1 MSDKDLNEI
10 QTKIALLEKDAKTGE
25 QIHRRLEIAID
36 KLSDCAISL
45 KGMLA
50 QQEQKLTKAEQ
61 TDEDIFITLEA
72 RRKEWDNDLKELHS
86 RITTNTKE
94 LREHQIQSEN
104 NMLNELRHMRQ
115 QLSERVGV
123 LEKWR
128 WLIIGGS
135 IIIGLMMSNPSGNL
149 WDFLNQSLDFFH
161 SFCYNI
167 SMSSYIDI
175 KFINLLSTRLPKFKR
190 KSEYLFNFRCPHCGD
205 SQKSLTKARGFVYK
219 KE

>member
-1 MSDKDLNEI
+1 MSEKELNEI

-50 QQEQKLTKAEQ
+50 QQEQKLAKAEQ
-61 TDEDIFITLEA
+61 TDDDIFITLES

-86 RITTNTKE
+86 RITTNSRE
-94 LREHQIQSEN
+94 LREHQVRSEQT
-104 NMLNELRHMRQ
+104 MLNELRAMKT

-135 IIIGLMMSNPSGNL
+135 IIIGLMVSNP
-149 WDFLNQSLDFFH
+149 D
-161 SFCYNI
+161 
-167 SMSSYIDI
+167 SMLM
-175 KFINLLSTRLPKFKR
+175 KMF
-190 KSEYLFNFRCPHCGD
+190 
-205 SQKSLTKARGFVYK
+205 
-219 KE
+219 

>member
-1 MSDKDLNEI
+1 MSENELNEI
-10 QTKIALLEKDAKTGE
+10 QTKIALLVKDAKTGE
-25 QIHRRLEIAID
+25 QIHRRLEVAID

-61 TDEDIFITLEA
+61 TDEDIFVTLEA

-86 RITTNTKE
+86 RITTNTRE
-94 LREHQIQSEN
+94 LRDNQYQLEGKL
-104 NMLNELRHMRQ
+104 LNEIRMVRT

-135 IIIGLMMSNPSGNL
+135 IIIGLLISNPE
-149 WDFLNQSLDFFH
+149 
-161 SFCYNI
+161 
-167 SMSSYIDI
+167 SM
-175 KFINLLSTRLPKFKR
+175 LMQ
-190 KSEYLFNFRCPHCGD
+190 LF
-205 SQKSLTKARGFVYK
+205 
-219 KE
+219 